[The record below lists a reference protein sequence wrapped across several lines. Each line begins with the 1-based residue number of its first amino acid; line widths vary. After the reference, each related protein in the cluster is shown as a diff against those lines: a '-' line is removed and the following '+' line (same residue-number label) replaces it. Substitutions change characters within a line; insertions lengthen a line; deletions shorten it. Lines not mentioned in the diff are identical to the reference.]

1 MDDPKL
7 PKKSTFCRLGTL
19 YWAENDNIFSFF
31 VLFSFLSALYWAADD
46 PKTRKKMFFLSFF
59 VLIWLGEMKN
69 IQKHTVKTTCTKK
82 WTIRIL
88 SARVAWENFEKNH
101 KNHKF

>member
-46 PKTRKKMFFLSFF
+46 PKTHKKMFFLSFF
-59 VLIWLGEMKN
+59 GAHMAWGNEKYSKTHCKNDVYKKMKN
-69 IQKHTVKTTCTKK
+69 
-82 WTIRIL
+82 
-88 SARVAWENFEKNH
+88 SNFECSCSLG
-101 KNHKF
+101 KF